1 MNKFN
6 IGGFKLPHMSNSAL
20 PVKKYKKVEQQR
32 IGANLP
38 PQKPIQQP
46 KPLHPNSG
54 GSSITYHKDGH
65 APKIASMDRAPE
77 LSEDLKAQLH
87 EQANVLGRPFWS
99 EEHQVNVDPE
109 DGVLHNRPV
118 YDDGTKLTYDPYKK
132 PDFESSTGGD
142 EFDIDYSGAEPV
154 DLGTIKPSEFTKA
167 KTKLV
172 EDYGGAD
179 NPEYQME
186 KEAYFWN
193 PTKGKMRSS
202 YLEYPEDAAG
212 IEPRYLGKNWDN

>member
-6 IGGFKLPHMSNSAL
+6 IGNYKLPHMSAF
-20 PVKKYKKVEQQR
+20 PVKKVQNR
-32 IGANLP
+32 IP
-38 PQKPIQQP
+38 KPIRPIPTPPVQVP
-46 KPLHPNSG
+46 IPLQ
-54 GSSITYHKDGH
+54 YHKDGH

-77 LSEDLKAQLH
+77 LSQDLKDQLH
-87 EQANVLGRPFWS
+87 EKANEIGRPFWS

-109 DGVLHNRPV
+109 DGVLSNRPV
-118 YDDGTKLTYDPYKK
+118 YDDGTKLTYDTYKK

-154 DLGTIKPSEFTKA
+154 DLGTIQASEFTKA

-172 EDYGGAD
+172 EGYGGAD
-179 NPEYQME
+179 NPEYQSE

-212 IEPRYLGKNWDN
+212 IDPRYLGKNWDNK